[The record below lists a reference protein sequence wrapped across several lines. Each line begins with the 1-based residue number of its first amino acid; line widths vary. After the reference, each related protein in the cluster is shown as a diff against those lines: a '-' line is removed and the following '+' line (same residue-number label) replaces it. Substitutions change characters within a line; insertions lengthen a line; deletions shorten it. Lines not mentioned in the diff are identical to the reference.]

1 MGKKKTFS
9 TRIDADR
16 LKALK
21 HLAVDE
27 DKSIGT
33 LLEEA
38 IDDLIQKYNQMEG
51 KGEEWRDGK
60 IIPTFLAVIEIKED
74 TAADEDTAYAFELKL
89 LDGRKFSEQL
99 YLDEQKQVYKR
110 LASQDNLYTL
120 KRTDVENIAR
130 EFPEHA
136 ERILRNYQMLK

>member
-1 MGKKKTFS
+1 MQKINIYIKNIFMSTKKTFS

-38 IDDLIQKYNQMEG
+38 IDDIIKKYEKN
-51 KGEEWRDGK
+51 
-60 IIPTFLAVIEIKED
+60 
-74 TAADEDTAYAFELKL
+74 
-89 LDGRKFSEQL
+89 
-99 YLDEQKQVYKR
+99 KR
-110 LASQDNLYTL
+110 
-120 KRTDVENIAR
+120 R
-130 EFPEHA
+130 
-136 ERILRNYQMLK
+136 